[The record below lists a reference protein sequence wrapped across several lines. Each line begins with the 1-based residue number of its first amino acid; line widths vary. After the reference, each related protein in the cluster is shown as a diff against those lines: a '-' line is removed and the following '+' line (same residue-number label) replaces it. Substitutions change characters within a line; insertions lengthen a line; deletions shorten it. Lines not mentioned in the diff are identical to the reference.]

1 MKIPPCPF
9 EITKYDFSIPQLDP
23 MKFAFVSDIHNFP
36 HWVIIDF
43 LEDIGADAIFVPG
56 DFIHSSKVY
65 KSGIELLQ
73 IASDLAPTFC
83 TLGNHEIRFTGD
95 IKALVKEAG
104 AVLLDNESYMF
115 NGVNIG
121 GLSSGYKFGQAQRR
135 LGTTPAPDVEWLEKY
150 SREDGYKILLSHHPE
165 YYAKYIKDMPIDMI
179 LSGHAHGGQIR
190 LFGQGIIS
198 PGQGFFPK
206 YTSGM
211 YDDRLIVS
219 RGIGNKFIVPRINNK
234 REIIVISIN
243 GKR

>member
-1 MKIPPCPF
+1 MRIPPSPF
-9 EITKYDFSIPQLDP
+9 EITRYNFSVPELSP
-23 MKFAFVSDIHNFP
+23 TKLVFVSDLH
-36 HWVIIDF
+36 DF
-43 LEDIGADAIFVPG
+43 SSWMVFDFIFDIGADAVLVPG
-56 DFIHSSKVY
+56 DFIHSSSIY
-65 KSGIELLQ
+65 ESGIEFLNMV
-73 IASDLAPTFC
+73 SDFAPTFC
-83 TLGNHEIRFTGD
+83 TLGNHETRFNGD

-104 AVLLDNESYMF
+104 AILLDNESYMF
-115 NGVNIG
+115 NGINIG
-121 GLSSGYKFGQAQRR
+121 GLTSGYKFGQVQKR
-135 LGTTPAPDVEWLEKY
+135 LGKTPAPDLEWLEKY

-165 YYAKYIKDMPIDMI
+165 YYEKYIKDLPIDLI

-190 LFGQGIIS
+190 LFGRGIIA